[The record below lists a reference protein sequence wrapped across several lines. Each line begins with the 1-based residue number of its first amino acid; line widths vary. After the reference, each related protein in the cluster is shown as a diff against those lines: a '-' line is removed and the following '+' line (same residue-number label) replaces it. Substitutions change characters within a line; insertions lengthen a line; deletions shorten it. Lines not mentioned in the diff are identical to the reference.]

1 MQELMGLFSDLEDPR
16 CGNAKRHDF
25 MELLFIALCCVLS
38 GGTTCVDMALFARM
52 REDFLKKFIKM
63 ENGPPSHDTFSRLFR
78 RLDPKG
84 LQRCL
89 MRFVK
94 HLATDLPA
102 EVVALDGK
110 SVRRSFDKAAEKGAL
125 HLVQAFACESRL
137 VLGQLAVAE
146 GSNEITAI
154 RELLML
160 LDLRGA
166 LVTADAMHCQ
176 RETAALICERGGHYV
191 LACKGNQGELHEDL
205 RLFFADAEQPFDVH
219 EEPDGDHGRVDVRTV
234 RVSHDVAW
242 LRERHEWP
250 SLAAVGCVERQW
262 EEGGKT
268 EKSVRYFIMSKPLTA
283 PELARVVRAHW
294 RIENALH
301 WVLDVV
307 FDEDGQRNRK
317 DATAE
322 NLSALRRIALNLA
335 RLEPSK
341 GSMRGKLKR
350 AAWNENFLASL
361 LRAAKNI

>member
-1 MQELMGLFSDLEDPR
+1 MQMLSELFSDLEDPR

-25 MELLFIALCCVLS
+25 MELLFIALSCVLS

-52 REDFLKKFIKM
+52 RQDFLKKFIKM

-89 MRFVK
+89 VRFVK
-94 HLATDLPA
+94 HLARDLPA

-110 SVRRSFDKAAEKGAL
+110 SVRRSFDKAAKKGAL

-137 VLGQLAVAE
+137 VLGQLAVADK
-146 GSNEITAI
+146 SNEITAI
-154 RELLML
+154 RELLLL

-176 RETAALICERGGHYV
+176 RETAALIRERGGHYV
-191 LACKGNQGELHEDL
+191 LACKGNQGELHEDI
-205 RLFFADAEQPFDVH
+205 RTFFADAEQSFELHQDT
-219 EEPDGDHGRVDVRTV
+219 DGGHGRVEERTV
-234 RVSHDVAW
+234 RVSHDVDW

-250 SLAAVGCVERQW
+250 SLAGIASVERRW
-262 EEGGKT
+262 EEDGKPK
-268 EKSVRYFIMSKPLTA
+268 KSVRYFIMSKPMTA
-283 PELARVVRAHW
+283 AEVARVVRAHW
-294 RIENALH
+294 QVENALD
-301 WVLDVV
+301 WVLDVT

-350 AAWNENFLASL
+350 AAWNEDFLANL
-361 LRAAKNI
+361 LRAAANI